1 MKTISDILALNIKG
15 SVVALGTFD
24 GVHLGHKKVI
34 TLAARYAAKKDLPC
48 IIVTFDPHPKTV
60 VNPLRKPLLLTTV
73 KERAELAKELGAGM
87 LAVVKFDKKLANTGY
102 ADFTNKYLAGIFKA
116 KAVFIG
122 YDYAFGRGREGNA
135 SKLKKMGAPLGF
147 SVFSVPDKKLGGVP
161 VKSTA
166 IRALLKEGEFARA
179 LRLLGH
185 PYIIEGT
192 VIPGFGR
199 GKELGYP
206 TANIKTGREKL
217 IPLSGVY
224 AGTAIVSGKTF
235 PCAVNIG
242 SRPTFGA
249 NDMTIE
255 AHLIGFAR
263 DITGEEITVS
273 LKKRIRGEKRFA
285 SVKNLIKAIRSDVS
299 LVIARSIATKPFH
312 A

>member
-34 TLAARYAAKKDLPC
+34 LQAVRCAAKKDLPC

-73 KERAELAKELGAGM
+73 KERAELAKELGADM

-135 SKLKKMGAPLGF
+135 SKLKKMGASLGF

-166 IRALLKEGEFARA
+166 IRALLKDGPPAGRQGKFSRA
-179 LRLLGH
+179 LRLMGH
-185 PYIIEGT
+185 PYIISGR
-192 VIPGFGR
+192 VVPGFGR
-199 GKELGYP
+199 GRELGYP
-206 TANIKTGREKL
+206 TANILTVKDKL
-217 IPLSGVY
+217 VPRSGVY
-224 AGTAIVSGKTF
+224 IGEADVSGSRHK
-235 PCAVNIG
+235 CVVNIG
-242 SRPTFGA
+242 NRPTFGA

-255 AHLIGFAR
+255 AHLKGFDR
-263 DITGEEITVS
+263 DISGREITVS
-273 LKKRIRGEKRFA
+273 LEKRIRGEKKFA
-285 SVKNLIKAIRSDVS
+285 TVKDLIKAIRSDV
-299 LVIARSIATKPFH
+299 ARLK
-312 A
+312 

>member
-34 TLAARYAAKKDLPC
+34 LQAVRCAAKKDLPC

-73 KERAELAKELGAGM
+73 KERAELAKELGADM

-166 IRALLKEGEFARA
+166 IRALLKDGMFARA

-185 PYIIEGT
+185 PYVIEGT

-199 GKELGYP
+199 GRELGYP
-206 TANIKTGREKL
+206 TANILTVKDKL
-217 IPLSGVY
+217 VPRSGVY
-224 AGTAIVSGKTF
+224 IGEADVSGKRHK
-235 PCAVNIG
+235 CVVNIG
-242 SRPTFGA
+242 NRPTFGG

-255 AHLIGFAR
+255 AHLKGFDR
-263 DITGEEITVS
+263 DISGREITVS
-273 LKKRIRGEKRFA
+273 LEKRIRGEKKFA
-285 SVKNLIKAIRSDVS
+285 TVKDLIKAIRSDV
-299 LVIARSIATKPFH
+299 ARLK
-312 A
+312 